1 MSVILTLMSLI
12 EADPEDL
19 GTILKELQIFMY
31 ECTLLRVFDT
41 NQRGT

>member
-1 MSVILTLMSLI
+1 MSLI
-12 EADPEDL
+12 EADPEGL

-41 NQRGT
+41 DQRST